1 MYEGLVFAGT
11 DTSSHT
17 AAMALYNL
25 ALNPDIKVLYLIYRI
40 NYLMK
45 LKIW

>member
-1 MYEGLVFAGT
+1 MYVVLVFAGT

-25 ALNPDIKVLYLIYRI
+25 ALNPEIKVLFFIYRI

-45 LKIW
+45 FKK